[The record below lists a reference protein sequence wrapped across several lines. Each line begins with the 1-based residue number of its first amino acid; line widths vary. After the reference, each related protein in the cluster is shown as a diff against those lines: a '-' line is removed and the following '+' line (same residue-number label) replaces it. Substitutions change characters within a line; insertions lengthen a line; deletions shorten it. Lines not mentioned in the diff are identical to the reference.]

1 MATKI
6 RTSPGGLAQLG
17 EQRRRVRL
25 DALENWRKLAARA
38 ASGEELD
45 GLACEELGDACEALG
60 IEDVEGEFNSDVS
73 ALQSVGRMWKELNTI
88 RGEGLPARLT
98 AIADEVRTLKERI
111 RQLETERNEKRI
123 RLESCGALLREL
135 EAAKS
140 ANRRVFPEGGE

>member
-1 MATKI
+1 
-6 RTSPGGLAQLG
+6 
-17 EQRRRVRL
+17 
-25 DALENWRKLAARA
+25 
-38 ASGEELD
+38 
-45 GLACEELGDACEALG
+45 
-60 IEDVEGEFNSDVS
+60 
-73 ALQSVGRMWKELNTI
+73 
-88 RGEGLPARLT
+88 LPARLT